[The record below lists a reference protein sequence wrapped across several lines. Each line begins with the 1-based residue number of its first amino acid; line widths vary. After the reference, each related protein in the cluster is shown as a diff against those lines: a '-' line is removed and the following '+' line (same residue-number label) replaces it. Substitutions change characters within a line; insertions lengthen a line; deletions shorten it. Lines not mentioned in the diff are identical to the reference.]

1 MKSALTK
8 MSVFFVLFMTL
19 TFAVQGVASAHTT
32 TTNHQATSAAAAI
45 PLACPPTISEGSQG
59 AAVVTLQQALNE
71 LLNDFDDPSFWENSP
86 QNAHPPLSVDGIFGP
101 NTHAAVIDFQNWNPP
116 LAQDGIVG
124 PMTWHVLHK
133 C

>member
-1 MKSALTK
+1 MKRIFSKIALSLVLIAALT
-8 MSVFFVLFMTL
+8 FLIGGT
-19 TFAVQGVASAHTT
+19 ASAQSTV
-32 TTNHQATSAAAAI
+32 TNHQTATTI
-45 PLACPPTISEGSQG
+45 PNSCPPTIQQGSQG

-71 LLNDFDDPSFWENSP
+71 LYRDFDDSSFWENSP
-86 QNAHPPLSVDGIFGP
+86 NNAHPPLSVDGIFGS
-101 NTHAAVIDFQNWNPP
+101 NTRAAVLDFQNWNPP